1 MLSHG
6 TANEPDRSGYLS
18 LEQAA
23 AHLDVSE
30 KTLRRRIA
38 DGTVPAYRLGHRAIR
53 IKITDLDQLLRPI
66 PTAGN

>member
-6 TANEPDRSGYLS
+6 TTSAPDRGGYLS
-18 LEQAA
+18 LEEAA
-23 AHLDVSE
+23 EYLCVSE

-38 DGTVPAYRLGHRAIR
+38 DGTVPAYRLGHRVIR

-66 PTAGN
+66 PTT